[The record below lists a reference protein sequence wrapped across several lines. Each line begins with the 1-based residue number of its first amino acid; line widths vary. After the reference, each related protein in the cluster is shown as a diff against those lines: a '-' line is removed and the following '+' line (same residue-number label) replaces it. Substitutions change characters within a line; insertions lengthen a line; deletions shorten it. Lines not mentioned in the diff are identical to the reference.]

1 MVGRRKISRGGG
13 IAATY
18 KKICSTATRVNH
30 GDGEPSKVFPV
41 KSHLSASTV
50 SRDGSLVWQ
59 VNPTYRHTK
68 SSSAC

>member
-18 KKICSTATRVNH
+18 KKICSLSARGNH

-41 KSHLSASTV
+41 KSHLSASMV
-50 SRDGSLVWQ
+50 SRDGS
-59 VNPTYRHTK
+59 
-68 SSSAC
+68 